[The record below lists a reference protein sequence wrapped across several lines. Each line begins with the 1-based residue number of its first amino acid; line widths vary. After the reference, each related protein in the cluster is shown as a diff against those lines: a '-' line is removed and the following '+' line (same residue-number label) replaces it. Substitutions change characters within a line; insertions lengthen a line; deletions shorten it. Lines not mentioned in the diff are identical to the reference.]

1 VADILALVDR
11 HIKGVVNMW
20 WTIAITWAAFLAGFL
35 AGAVLGAA
43 SRRDDLEREI
53 RRLRRRRHMDI
64 QV

>member
-1 VADILALVDR
+1 
-11 HIKGVVNMW
+11 MW